1 MSYLSKI
8 GRSQASGA
16 VRESFEKRIAE
27 RGNIPNM
34 FRVMAHRSDLY
45 LTMDAHFK
53 AVMAPTTLPSAF
65 KEMLAAQTS
74 LANSCA
80 Y

>member
-1 MSYLSKI
+1 MSYLSKV
-8 GRSQASGA
+8 GRSQAAGA
-16 VRESFEKRIAE
+16 IRESFEKRIAE

-34 FRVMAHRSDLY
+34 FRVMAHRPELY

-53 AVMAPTTLPSAF
+53 AVMAATTLSSAF
-65 KEMLAAQTS
+65 KEMLAVQTS
-74 LANSCA
+74 LANGCV